1 MLHTCVQRFDLSSTL
16 QKFLGIKQGLR
27 LWFVFLNIITI
38 HTVLHTCYGDAH
50 IKDDACIVVLLE
62 LTSIL
67 FIYIVKKK
75 STVLPLVN
83 GSIDFL

>member
-1 MLHTCVQRFDLSSTL
+1 MCPKIRFDEYCE
-16 QKFLGIKQGLR
+16 KNLGTKQGVR
-27 LWFVFLNIITI
+27 LWFVFLNITTI

-67 FIYIVKKK
+67 FIYIVKKR
-75 STVLPLVN
+75 VQCYL
-83 GSIDFL
+83 